1 MGGMDAR
8 QWIVELVEAPATR
21 KNARAVVV
29 AAMKHNPHNQNKAT
43 GHAMRPTFRF
53 AWFLLPLA
61 ARAVLRTH
69 EGDVAKRASPH
80 TFIAMGSS
88 SEPVEVSDAAM
99 GEGEPAEEPPS
110 LEGMPQLSLEIFNL
124 IKSSHAQHGLRHG
137 DYVR

>member
-43 GHAMRPTFRF
+43 GHAADFPFCVVMPV
-53 AWFLLPLA
+53 A

-80 TFIAMGSS
+80 LSARRLLRNLRGGSRQQRRRRAVVTRTS
-88 SEPVEVSDAAM
+88 NKQALCHSDVQTSFYM
-99 GEGEPAEEPPS
+99 
-110 LEGMPQLSLEIFNL
+110 LEINVFNS
-124 IKSSHAQHGLRHG
+124 ISGIP
-137 DYVR
+137 